1 MLCCSFKPFGA
12 EMVVDV
18 GPAGYNQPIMEPIA
32 QILARLEQVI
42 DRRRLVETA
51 TRLIEVP
58 SPTGA
63 AGDVLDRLDDLLAAD
78 GFKVHRP
85 SGGHESA
92 PALAV
97 TYAGVGKGR
106 TLQFNGHLDT
116 VHLPF
121 VPPSVEGD
129 LLKGSGASDM
139 KGGFA
144 AAVEAVRAVRDSGL
158 LTSGSILLTAHDLHE
173 APWGDGRQL
182 DRLITEGLVGDA
194 VLLPEPLS
202 DRLPVV
208 GRGQACWKATIR
220 RPGPPVHEVM
230 RPLDE
235 PSVIAAGAEFV
246 ARLGELDRRLSQTST
261 DPVAG
266 PSSVFI
272 GQFHGGEIYNQYPHE
287 CTLEGTRRWLPGS
300 SRVDVERELRDLAT
314 GLEHA
319 TGTTVD
325 LRWQVVRDAFKL
337 DQSDSFVIMFQS
349 AYETVAGRALPTG
362 SKPFVDDG
370 NSFWSLAKV
379 PAITHGPRAGGQHTV
394 EEWVSIDDLVRV
406 SKLYAL
412 IAILYCQAE
421 TSTDGHGGPGS

>member
-1 MLCCSFKPFGA
+1 
-12 EMVVDV
+12 MVVHR
-18 GPAGYNQPIMEPIA
+18 GSAGYNQPIMELNA
-32 QILARLEQVI
+32 QILERLEQAI

-63 AGDVLDRLDDLLAAD
+63 AGDVLERLDELLAAD
-78 GFKVHRP
+78 SFQVQRP
-85 SGGHESA
+85 QGGHPSA

-97 TYAGVGKGR
+97 TYAGVSTGR
-106 TLQFNGHLDT
+106 TLQYNGHLDT

-139 KGGFA
+139 KGGLA
-144 AAVEAVRAVRDSGL
+144 AAIEALRAVRDSGL
-158 LTSGSILLTAHDLHE
+158 LAAGSILLTAHDLHE

-182 DRLITEGLVGDA
+182 DRLITDGLVGDA

-235 PSVIAAGAEFV
+235 PNVIAAGAEFV
-246 ARLGELDRRLSQTST
+246 ARLGQLDRQLSSLST
-261 DPVAG
+261 DPIAG

-272 GQFHGGEIYNQYPHE
+272 GQFHSGEIYNQYPHE
-287 CTLEGTRRWLPGS
+287 CVLEGTRRWLPGTAKS
-300 SRVDVERELRDLAT
+300 DVESEFRALVT

-319 TGTTVD
+319 TGTTIE
-325 LRWQVVRDAFKL
+325 LRWQVVRDAFML
-337 DQSDSFVIMFQS
+337 DQANPFVPMFQS
-349 AYETVAGRALPTG
+349 AYETTAGRALPTG
-362 SKPFVDDG
+362 AKPFVDDG

-394 EEWVSIDDLVRV
+394 EEWASISDLVRV
-406 SKLYAL
+406 AKLYAL
-412 IAILYCQAE
+412 MAILYCQAE
-421 TSTDGHGGPGS
+421 TSTDGHGGRDSRSDCRRSDD